1 MNEAIGE
8 IGGEVIRVRIP
19 NPERREVL
27 GIVETMLG
35 ANHMIVRCMD
45 GVKRMVRIPGKMRKR
60 VWMHVGDVVIVVPW
74 EFQDE
79 KADVVWKYTRPQV
92 AWLERKGYLK

>member
-1 MNEAIGE
+1 M
-8 IGGEVIRVRIP
+8 GGEVIRVRIP

-35 ANHMIVRCMD
+35 ANRMIVQCMD
-45 GVKRMVRIPGKMRKR
+45 GVRRMARIPGKLRKR
-60 VWMHVGDVVIVVPW
+60 VWINVGDVVIVVPW

>member
-1 MNEAIGE
+1 M
-8 IGGEVIRVRIP
+8 GGEVIRVRIP
-19 NPERREVL
+19 NPDRREIL

-35 ANHMIVRCMD
+35 ANRMIVQCMD
-45 GVKRMVRIPGKMRKR
+45 GVKRMARIPGKMRKR
-60 VWMHVGDVVIVVPW
+60 VWINVGDVVIVVPW

>member
-1 MNEAIGE
+1 
-8 IGGEVIRVRIP
+8 
-19 NPERREVL
+19 
-27 GIVETMLG
+27 MLG
-35 ANHMIVRCMD
+35 ANRMIVQCMD
-45 GVKRMVRIPGKMRKR
+45 GVKRMARIPGKMRKR
-60 VWMHVGDVVIVVPW
+60 VWINVGDVVIVVPW